1 MSIFNF
7 QEMDIILALSLFL
20 LLGFLGGRLA
30 NRLKFPAVTGYIIV
44 GLIIGPHLLRLV
56 PEDIVESLSPLTNFA
71 LGLIALTIGGR
82 LSINGLKKLGKS
94 ISYIT
99 MGEITVS
106 FLMVS
111 SFVFL
116 FSLFFLH
123 GFSGLPSAYP
133 LRTFVLPLALLLGA
147 IAPAT
152 APAATIAVINEYKA
166 KGPLTDTLLAVVA
179 IDDAFGIILFG
190 LIFALSE
197 ILVGKGGGSPFS
209 VILRGF
215 IDIFGSVSLGLI
227 VGLALGSF
235 ARFLRER
242 SDLLIIILGAVM
254 FTTGIASLLDFSL
267 LLSNMA
273 AGFILINKA
282 KRSQR
287 IFGTIATIDMPIYV
301 AFFVLAGAHL
311 NWRLLLT
318 VGLLGLVYLLARGYG
333 QILGAK
339 WGAARSEAPEM
350 VRRYLGFGLIP
361 QAGVAIGL
369 VLLIQQEPSFRDF
382 SGIIS
387 TVVLAGVVVNEIVGP
402 LFTKMAIIRAG
413 EAGKREQREKS

>member
-1 MSIFNF
+1 MSIFDF
-7 QEMDIILALSLFL
+7 QEMDVILALGLFL
-20 LLGFLGGRLA
+20 LLGFAGGRVA
-30 NRLKFPAVTGYIIV
+30 KRLRFPAVTGYIIV

-56 PEDIVESLSPLTNFA
+56 PEDMVESLAPLTNFA

-82 LSINGLKKLGKS
+82 LNINGLKKLGKS

-111 SFVFL
+111 SSVFL
-116 FSLFFLH
+116 FSLFFLPR
-123 GFSGLPSAYP
+123 FSGQSAAYS

-190 LIFALSE
+190 LVFALSE
-197 ILVGKGGGSPFS
+197 ILVGKGGSNPLK
-209 VILRGF
+209 VILGGF

-242 SDLLIIILGAVM
+242 NELLIIVLGTVM
-254 FTTGIASLLDFSL
+254 FTTGVAALLDLSL
-267 LLSNMA
+267 LLANMA

-287 IFGTIATIDMPIYV
+287 IFGTVATIDMPVYV

-311 NWRLLLT
+311 DWKILFT
-318 VGLLGLVYLLARGYG
+318 VGLLGLVYLFTRGYG

-339 WGAARSEAPEM
+339 WGAARAGAPDM
-350 VRRYLGFGLIP
+350 VRKYLGFGLIP

-369 VLLIQQEPSFRDF
+369 VLLIQQESSFQAF

-402 LFTKMAIIRAG
+402 LLTKMAIIKSG
-413 EAGKREQREKS
+413 EAGKLGQRE